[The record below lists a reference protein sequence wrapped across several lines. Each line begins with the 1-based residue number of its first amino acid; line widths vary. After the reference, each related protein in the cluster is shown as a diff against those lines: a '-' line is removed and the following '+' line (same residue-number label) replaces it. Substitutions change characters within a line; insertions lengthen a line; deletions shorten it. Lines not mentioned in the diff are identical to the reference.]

1 MFLLQR
7 KHNGQ
12 LCPLCYDKIRKRASD
27 SNCSVCYSTK
37 YVGGYYSPVTIYTS
51 LLNSAGKTNEFTIN
65 KDSESLAPIQLW
77 ISNFPLIRVNDVL
90 VDRNNDRFIV
100 TNWQPTYKDYYLIKQ
115 IVQVQKIP
123 KADIVYTFPI
133 TMR

>member
-1 MFLLQR
+1 
-7 KHNGQ
+7 
-12 LCPLCYDKIRKRASD
+12 
-27 SNCSVCYSTK
+27 
-37 YVGGYYSPVTIYTS
+37 
-51 LLNSAGKTNEFTIN
+51 
-65 KDSESLAPIQLW
+65 
-77 ISNFPLIRVNDVL
+77 VNDVL

-133 TMR
+133 TI